1 MRKAI
6 IVVPFVSLLLCG
18 TVSASSSSREARW
31 AKEDARLE
39 KALAGKTPGTPVSCI
54 RLRDTRGTES
64 FDNDKNT
71 LLFKV
76 SRKLVY
82 RTDTNGGCRR
92 VGTGGDA
99 LITRS
104 FNGGQLCRGDIA
116 QSADL
121 TGHGFPTGSC
131 AMGEFVP
138 YRGS

>member
-6 IVVPFVSLLLCG
+6 IVIPFASLLLCG
-18 TVSASSSSREARW
+18 TVSASSEAREARW

-39 KALAGKTPGTPVSCI
+39 KALAGKTAGQPVSCI

-71 LLFKV
+71 ILFKV

-82 RTDTNGGCRR
+82 RTDTNGSCKR
-92 VGTGGDA
+92 VGSGGDA

-104 FNGGQLCRGDIA
+104 FTGDQLCRGDIA
-116 QSADL
+116 QSASL
-121 TGHGFPTGSC
+121 TTHGFPTGSC